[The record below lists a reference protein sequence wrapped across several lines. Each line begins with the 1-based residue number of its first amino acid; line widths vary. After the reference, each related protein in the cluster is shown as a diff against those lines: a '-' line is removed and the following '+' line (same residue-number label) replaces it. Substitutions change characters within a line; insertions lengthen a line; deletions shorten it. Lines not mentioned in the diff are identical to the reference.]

1 MAFIQ
6 AFTGGIGGSFA
17 DQWKDFYTVPH
28 GLEAGVATCAAVRS
42 GANRDR
48 SSNDEGSSGVITN
61 GSLILVPEGFALI
74 TLENGRITGYVDQPG
89 GYQWSSGDVNSQSFF
104 AGGTFSDS
112 VVRQSWERF
121 KFGGAPATSQVALF
135 VNLKEIPNNRFGT
148 QSQIYWDDAYL
159 NTQVGAIARGTCT
172 LRIADPILFVRNF
185 LPAAFYSVPARRFDM
200 HDFGNDAAT
209 QLFTELVGSLAAA
222 FSLYTNDPA
231 KRNRITSIQ
240 GDSVGFAQS
249 LAAAVE
255 NAYRWRQDR
264 GIEIVNAS
272 IMGIDYDEDTK
283 QLISKV
289 KQADAL
295 MGARGNANLQ
305 ASFAEGL
312 QAAGANPDGGALGMG
327 FMGMGMQY
335 AGGAVGAMQQPAPG
349 YIPAP
354 GAGAAA
360 GYAPAPGYGAV
371 QPVPQAAPAQAAP
384 AEDPYE
390 RLTKLKGLCDAG
402 VISQAEFDAAK
413 AKLLGL

>member
-6 AFTGGIGGSFA
+6 AFTGGLGGSFA
-17 DQWKDFYTVPH
+17 DQWKDFYTVPC
-28 GLEAGVATCAAVRS
+28 GLDAGVATCAAVRS
-42 GANRDR
+42 SANQGR
-48 SSNDEGSSGVITN
+48 SSNDEGSGGVITN
-61 GSLILVPEGFALI
+61 GSLILVPEGFSLV
-74 TLENGRITGYVDQPG
+74 TLESGRITGYVDQPG
-89 GYQWSSGDVNSQSFF
+89 GYQWVSNDINSQSFF
-104 AGGTFSDS
+104 SGNTFSDS

-121 KFGGAPATSQVALF
+121 KFGGEPATSQIALF
-135 VNLKEIPNNRFGT
+135 VNLKEIPNNKFGT

-159 NTQVGAIARGTCT
+159 NTQVGAIARGTYT
-172 LRIADPILFVRNF
+172 LRITDPILFVKSF
-185 LPAAFYSVPARRFDM
+185 LPAAFYSASARHFDM
-200 HDFGNDAAT
+200 HDFANDAAT
-209 QLFTELVGSLAAA
+209 QLFTELVGSLATA
-222 FSLYTNDPA
+222 FSLYANDPA

-255 NAYRWRQDR
+255 TAYRWRQDR

-272 IMGIDYDEDTK
+272 ITAIDYDDDTK

-312 QAAGANPDGGALGMG
+312 QSAGANPDGGALGMG

-335 AGGAVGAMQQPAPG
+335 AGGAVGAMQQP
-349 YIPAP
+349 
-354 GAGAAA
+354 
-360 GYAPAPGYGAV
+360 V
-371 QPVPQAAPAQAAP
+371 QATPTQTSTPS

-390 RLTKLKGLCDAG
+390 KLTKLKGLCDAG

-413 AKLLGL
+413 AKLLDL